1 LRSIFFADFS
11 VKLIST
17 AKHAKFTQR
26 IQRKTYQLN
35 IIETSRLCLREWK
48 NSDAEIFIEMN
59 GNDKVMEFFPALLS
73 AEETLAMIERTKKF
87 IADHKFGF
95 WAAERK
101 DTNEFIGF
109 VGLSIP
115 RFQTDFTPCVEI
127 GWRLAQKHWGNGFAP
142 EAAAACLN
150 YGFDILKLTEIV
162 SFTSVLNTKS
172 MNVMKKIGMHY
183 VKDFEHPGI
192 EDGNRLKTHVLYSK
206 KAARL

>member
-1 LRSIFFADFS
+1 MRSIFFADFS